1 MKDSTGKT
9 IRTGALG
16 VLIGAAAGFAL
27 GVLFA
32 PEEGKKLR
40 RKLAYQLENLG
51 STVSDLIDRA
61 ISEPETSE
69 ARREADAMIRDA
81 NEKASVIR
89 NDIDALLD
97 EIRHKPSEG

>member
-1 MKDSTGKT
+1 MKDSGKT
-9 IRTGALG
+9 LRTGALG

-61 ISEPETSE
+61 VSEPETSE
-69 ARREADAMIRDA
+69 ARREADAIVRDA

-97 EIRHKPSEG
+97 EIRHKPS

>member
-1 MKDSTGKT
+1 MKDSAGKT
-9 IRTGALG
+9 IRTGAIG
-16 VLIGAAAGFAL
+16 VLIGAAAGFTL
-27 GVLFA
+27 GLLFA

-61 ISEPETSE
+61 ISEPEPSE